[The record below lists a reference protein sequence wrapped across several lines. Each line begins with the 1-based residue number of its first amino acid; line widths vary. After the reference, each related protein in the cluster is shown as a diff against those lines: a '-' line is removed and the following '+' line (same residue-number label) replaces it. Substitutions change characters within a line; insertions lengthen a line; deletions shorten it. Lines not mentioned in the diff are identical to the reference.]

1 MTKLQ
6 LKTHPV
12 WQDLTEVLENLNT
25 NSLVTE
31 HLELCNYKICGYWDE
46 QDEFYEQI
54 ILPRS
59 LSAELVSS
67 SIGVTGEKRWIKVKF
82 VLKADLLVA
91 EDSTDRNYTQNL
103 GELTIIY
110 DENLQFI
117 DENWQI
123 NMDSFVT
130 RPEEKQKR
138 YQDSLQIG

>member
-12 WQDLTEVLENLNT
+12 WQGLTEVLENLNT

-31 HLELCNYKICGYWDE
+31 HLELCDYKICGYWDE
-46 QDEFYEQI
+46 QDKFYEEI

-67 SIGVTGEKRWIKVKF
+67 SIGVTGEKRWIQVKF
-82 VLKADLLVA
+82 VLKADLLVG

-110 DENLQFI
+110 DENLQFV

-123 NMDSFVT
+123 NMDYFVT
-130 RPEEKQKR
+130 RPEEKEKR
-138 YQDSLQIG
+138 YQD

>member
-1 MTKLQ
+1 MTKIQ

-31 HLELCNYKICGYWDE
+31 HLELCDYKICGYWDE
-46 QDEFYEQI
+46 QDTFYEEI

-67 SIGVTGEKRWIKVKF
+67 SIGVTGEKRWIQIKF
-82 VLKADLLVA
+82 VLKAELLVA
-91 EDSTDRNYTQNL
+91 EDSTDRNYTHNL

-110 DENLQFI
+110 DENLQFV

-123 NMDSFVT
+123 NMDYFVT
-130 RPEEKQKR
+130 LPEDKQKLKFC
-138 YQDSLQIG
+138 Q

>member
-1 MTKLQ
+1 MDIKY
-6 LKTHPV
+6 
-12 WQDLTEVLENLNT
+12 LNT

-31 HLELCNYKICGYWDE
+31 HLELCDYKICGYWDE

-59 LSAELVSS
+59 LSAELVSN

-110 DENLQFI
+110 DENLQFV

-123 NMDSFVT
+123 NMDYFVT